1 MMTDQIEHTEH
12 RRTAAAPDRAPAA
25 PVAWSGPAPATTPT
39 APEERSRA

>member
-12 RRTAAAPDRAPAA
+12 RRPATAPDRGPT
-25 PVAWSGPAPATTPT
+25 PVAWSGPAPAAAPP